1 MLLNYKIIIKLILI
15 FIIDL
20 KNHSKQSLRFH
31 N

>member
-1 MLLNYKIIIKLILI
+1 MLNYKIIIKLILI

-20 KNHSKQSLRFH
+20 KIISKQSLRIH